1 MRFQKH
7 CHKNSFWTL
16 LQLYYIWTR
25 TDGWSLE
32 VQQSARVDKQ
42 NSVSTPPVQTV
53 RSTEDGYST
62 NWIVF

>member
-7 CHKNSFWTL
+7 CRKNSFRTL

-25 TDGWSLE
+25 TDGWSLV

-42 NSVSTPPVQTV
+42 NSVSTQPVQIV
-53 RSTEDGYST
+53 RSTKDGYST
-62 NWIVF
+62 I